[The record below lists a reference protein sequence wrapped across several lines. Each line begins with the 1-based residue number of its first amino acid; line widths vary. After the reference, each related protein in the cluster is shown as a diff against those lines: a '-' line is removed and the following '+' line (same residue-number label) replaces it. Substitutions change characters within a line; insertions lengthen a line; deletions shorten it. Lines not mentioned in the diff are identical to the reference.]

1 MSGINAHQQMNERFQ
16 FFLQR
21 PCSAIFRCCNVTWHV
36 TCDGCDTARSTIS
49 CFAGYN
55 TYYIIL
61 HNTYFAGDSMIIVM
75 CCRIDDVILGWH
87 FQYLDRRIGGVFA
100 GISVLLVLFPVKL
113 YFNTI
118 IHTIDIENIDVETKL
133 DNVTDF
139 YYLFNMF

>member
-1 MSGINAHQQMNERFQ
+1 M
-16 FFLQR
+16 
-21 PCSAIFRCCNVTWHV
+21 
-36 TCDGCDTARSTIS
+36 
-49 CFAGYN
+49 
-55 TYYIIL
+55 
-61 HNTYFAGDSMIIVM
+61 
-75 CCRIDDVILGWH
+75 
-87 FQYLDRRIGGVFA
+87 DRRIGGVFA